1 MSATDH
7 GLLSHE
13 QVGSVPELAP
23 IDQSSI
29 DPQRLANNLAALQEG
44 GISFIETLTI
54 ALKSLNANKLRTL
67 LTALGIIIGVAAV
80 VALMAIGQGSQASI
94 TASIASNG
102 ANRLTIRSGASSSG
116 GIRGAVGGSQTLTV
130 KDAEALKKATNAPS
144 ISAVSPEYSGNAQL
158 VAGSQNTNA
167 SVIGV
172 EPAYTV
178 VNNVTVGQ
186 GAFITSDDNS
196 NTSSVV
202 VLGANVANTLFPAG
216 DPIGQKVRV
225 AGLQFEVVGVLES
238 KGGSGFGST
247 DDAVMI
253 PLTTAQRKLFGGQAV
268 NGAKL
273 VSAIAVQAKD
283 ETSIDQAINE
293 ASLTLRESHKL
304 PMDGSSDDFSII
316 NQQDILESIS
326 ETSQTLTI
334 FLGAIA
340 GISLFVGG
348 IGIMNIML
356 VSVRERTREIGLRK
370 AIGAREGDILLQFML
385 EALIISI
392 AGALIGLLI
401 GLGIAYGV
409 SATGLIQAQPSVS
422 SAALAMGFAMAI
434 GLFFGIMPA
443 RSAAQL
449 DPIESLRYD

>member
-1 MSATDH
+1 MSAAEQA
-7 GLLSHE
+7 LLSHE
-13 QVGSVPELAP
+13 QPSILPELAP
-23 IDQSSI
+23 IDESSI
-29 DPQRLANNLAALQEG
+29 DPQRMAAKLAALQEG
-44 GISFIETLTI
+44 GISFIETLSI
-54 ALKSLNANKLRTL
+54 ALKSLTANKLRSL

-80 VALMAIGQGSQASI
+80 VALMAIGQGSQSSI
-94 TASIASNG
+94 TASIAANG
-102 ANRLTIRSGASSSG
+102 ANRLTIRSGASNSG
-116 GIRGAVGGSQTLTV
+116 GIRGAIGGSQTLTI
-130 KDAEALKKATNAPS
+130 KDAEALKKPNNAPS
-144 ISAVSPEYSGNAQL
+144 ISAVSPEYNGNAQL

-172 EPAYTV
+172 EPAYTI
-178 VNNVTVGQ
+178 VNNVSVAQ
-186 GAFITSDDNS
+186 GSFISDDD
-196 NTSSVV
+196 NTYTNSVV
-202 VLGANVANTLFPAG
+202 VLGANVAKTLFPTG
-216 DPIGQKVRV
+216 DPIGQKVRI
-225 AGLQFEVVGVLES
+225 AGQQFEVVGVLTA

-253 PLTTAQRKLFGGQAV
+253 PLTTAQRKLFGGKAL

-273 VSAIAVQAKD
+273 VSSIAVQAKD
-283 ETSIDQAINE
+283 ENSIDQAISE
-293 ASLTLRESHKL
+293 ATLTLRESHKL
-304 PMDGSSDDFSII
+304 PMDGSADDFSII
-316 NQQDILESIS
+316 NQQDILESIN
-326 ETSQTLTI
+326 ETTQTLTI

-370 AIGAREGDILLQFML
+370 AVGAREGDILLQFML

-401 GLGIAYGV
+401 GLAIAYGV
-409 SATGLIQAQPSVS
+409 SAAGLIQAQPSAG
-422 SAALAMGFAMAI
+422 SAVLAMGFAMAI

-443 RSAAQL
+443 RSAARL